1 MEKLDIRAP
10 STAPAVVTAIRALD
24 ALTSL
29 HGSATLDELT
39 RVLDE
44 PRSSVHRILNT
55 LVENE
60 LLQRPGQRGGYRMG
74 PKVMTWGSTFLQAVN
89 IIDEFRAVA
98 APVVARLDETMQL
111 AVLDWP
117 DVVFVAHLDSRRPV
131 RLATEV
137 GRRLPAH
144 ATAAGKVLLAFSGC
158 RGRQISP
165 CGDAQAHEEDCDLG
179 RRAGSPADQDPAPG
193 LGRSQPGG
201 LRELDVPGC
210 AHPQLRWPGGGRDDY
225 LRAGTI
231 AQALLPPAA
240 RKRAPR
246 RLQTSSPARSGRL
259 SLADPG
265 LSPQAGPDHH
275 GRAVPTERACH
286 AARTQVAP
294 RHCQAGDTI

>member
-89 IIDEFRAVA
+89 IIDEFRVVA

-117 DVVFVAHLDSRRPV
+117 DVVFVAHLDSHRPV

-144 ATAAGKVLLAFSGC
+144 ATAAGKVLLAFTGTTAADRYRHVEMRKLTKRTVTSVEELDRQLTRIRR
-158 RGRQISP
+158 RGWAEVSQEASENLTCLAAPVRSYDGRVVAAATICVPEPSLKPPYRHQLVNELLGACDELSRQIGAAEP
-165 CGDAQAHEEDCDLG
+165 C
-179 RRAGSPADQDPAPG
+179 
-193 LGRSQPGG
+193 RS
-201 LRELDVPGC
+201 
-210 AHPQLRWPGGGRDDY
+210 
-225 LRAGTI
+225 
-231 AQALLPPAA
+231 
-240 RKRAPR
+240 
-246 RLQTSSPARSGRL
+246 RLVSESRS
-259 SLADPG
+259 
-265 LSPQAGPDHH
+265 
-275 GRAVPTERACH
+275 
-286 AARTQVAP
+286 
-294 RHCQAGDTI
+294 